1 MAAKAGFKDLL
12 LQKGEK
18 LALIGALGLLGLFLV
33 WGVVGAAG
41 ADNPDKLSKD
51 LDGKSTA
58 VQSKISSTD
67 GKPTD
72 LPDYAIP
79 NTKKSDFTLVSAPE
93 YQHIGKLFEPVA
105 KPSQRREQ
113 PRVLTP
119 VESQINYYGASYKAY
134 DRKFTFDKET
144 GDVLTVTGGYLAEA
158 TTKEA
163 DRKALT
169 DMLERMKNK
178 KPPPGAKPV
187 KPLQPPAGPTGPG
200 GPGGPGSSFPGFP
213 GGPGSTRPQG
223 GSSMP
228 GGMFPGS
235 AGSFTSGNR
244 SETKVVYRSIEDATK
259 LNLQPAVALYPI
271 RMAVIQMSFPVKAQL
286 EEIKQALRLRNLME
300 ARQESSPATIAGR
313 TGTGAAGAP
322 VSPLAPT
329 TPFGSSFP
337 GALAPGGTT
346 GTNLPTD
353 NISPA
358 FAGLIVERLTIPEE
372 GLPANLTKEQYE
384 TYWRPLDHQERF
396 FSRFTRYDAPFVKE
410 EGYKPYFL
418 RPEQGVSAPLPV
430 LAEGFALNYPPDTSL
445 GTIYS
450 NYKRL
455 EESKAAKKTDKDML
469 DRYKYGSTNPY
480 AAAPPAA
487 GGFMGNFGDDNRPN
501 GPFGPGGMSS
511 SGNIRPPLGG
521 MFPPGPMNPAGGGGD
536 DTASQSNLNKLD
548 VDHLLMR
555 FLDVDLEPGNTYQ
568 YRVKVQMKSPN
579 FKNKENVSDIN
590 MANIEILE
598 SSWYDLPQ
606 KLTVPQEA
614 FIYAYSAK
622 KYEESVV
629 KVYEDSGKAEP
640 IRKVAELQDVKDGKR
655 AVIQVQQ
662 WMERLML
669 GNKEEPIGAWVQ
681 AEMPVAV
688 GEFVGKKVPVELPLW
703 RSAALHFV
711 LPQGDAKT
719 PIYPFWPRDTN
730 KYPLPKV
737 RVLDFRTKNVL
748 VDFEGGHSSTRVGT
762 QMLGDDS
769 TAELLILREDGKL
782 EVRSEAVDMVAN
794 VLPVPPTPRAQR
806 DQAWHDWLDRI
817 RKLKDT
823 ESTSGLGSGPAP
835 PGRPSGDSG
844 GGSGDKN

>member
-12 LQKGEK
+12 LKKGEK
-18 LALIGALGLLGLFLV
+18 FALIGALGLLGLFLV

-51 LDGKSTA
+51 LDGKSSS
-58 VQSKISSTD
+58 VQAKISSTD
-67 GKPTD
+67 GKPTE

-79 NTKKSDFTLVSAPE
+79 NTKKTDFTLVSAPE

-134 DRKFTFDKET
+134 DREFTFDKDGE
-144 GDVLTVTGGYLAEA
+144 VLSVKGGFLAEA

-163 DRKALT
+163 DREALKKMF
-169 DMLERMKNK
+169 DKMKNK
-178 KPPPGAKPV
+178 PPVGAKPV
-187 KPLQPPAGPTGPG
+187 KPKQLQAGSTAAGGPTAPGGPVIPG
-200 GPGGPGSSFPGFP
+200 GPGAS
-213 GGPGSTRPQG
+213 GGPGSTRPPG
-223 GSSMP
+223 SGSSMP
-228 GGMFPGS
+228 AGMFPGA
-235 AGSFTSGNR
+235 AGSFASGNR
-244 SETKVVYRSIEDATK
+244 SETKVVYRSIEDGTK

-300 ARQESSPATIAGR
+300 ARLESSPTTISNR
-313 TGTGAAGAP
+313 TGTGVAGTPAT
-322 VSPLAPT
+322 PLAPT
-329 TPFGSSFP
+329 TPFGSNFP
-337 GALAPGGTT
+337 GATSPGGTAAA
-346 GTNLPTD
+346 D
-353 NISPA
+353 NTSPA

-372 GLPANLTKEQYE
+372 GLPASLTKEQYE
-384 TYWRPLDHQERF
+384 SLWRPLEHQEKF

-430 LAEGFALNYPPDTSL
+430 LAEGFALNYPPDTTL

-469 DRYKYGSTNPY
+469 DRYKFGSTNPY
-480 AAAPPAA
+480 ATPPAA
-487 GGFMGNFGDDNRPN
+487 AGSFMGSFGDDNRPS
-501 GPFGPGGMSS
+501 GPNGPGGMSS
-511 SGNIRPPLGG
+511 SGMIRPPLGG
-521 MFPPGPMNPAGGGGD
+521 MFPPGATNPAGGGD
-536 DTASQSNLNKLD
+536 DTASPSNLNKLD

-555 FLDVDLEPGNTYQ
+555 FLDVELEPGNTYQ

-579 FKNKENVSDIN
+579 FKNKENVSDTN
-590 MANIEILE
+590 MADIEVLE
-598 SSWYDLPQ
+598 SPWYELPQ

-614 FIYAYSAK
+614 FLYAYSAK

-629 KVYEDSGKAEP
+629 KIYEDSGKAEP

-655 AVIQVQQ
+655 AVVQVQQ

-719 PIYPFWPRDTN
+719 PIYPYWPKDTS

-762 QMLGDDS
+762 QMLGEDS
-769 TAELLILREDGKL
+769 TADLLILREDGKL

-794 VLPVPPTPRAQR
+794 VLPVPPTARAQR
-806 DQAWHDWLDRI
+806 DQAWHEWLDRI

-835 PGRPSGDSG
+835 PGRPSGDG
-844 GGSGDKN
+844 GGGGDKK